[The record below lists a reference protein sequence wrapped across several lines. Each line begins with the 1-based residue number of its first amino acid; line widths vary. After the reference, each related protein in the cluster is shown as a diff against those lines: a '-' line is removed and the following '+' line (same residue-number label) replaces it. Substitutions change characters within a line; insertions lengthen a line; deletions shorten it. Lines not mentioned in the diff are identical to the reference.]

1 MEDKIKIM
9 YVDDELINL
18 QLFDINFSE
27 MYDVFIVDNP
37 LDALKILD
45 KEMDISIVI
54 SDMKMPHINGIEFIK
69 QAKEKF
75 PDKKYCVLTGYEIT
89 DEIQEALNTGLIMKY
104 FIKPYDLSIID
115 QILDL

>member
-37 LDALKILD
+37 N
-45 KEMDISIVI
+45 S
-54 SDMKMPHINGIEFIK
+54 G
-69 QAKEKF
+69 
-75 PDKKYCVLTGYEIT
+75 
-89 DEIQEALNTGLIMKY
+89 
-104 FIKPYDLSIID
+104 
-115 QILDL
+115 